1 MAKNPTSPRQAVALR
16 YQPGED
22 NAPKVTAKGKGYL
35 AEKILE
41 MARAHK
47 VPIREDKNLIQ
58 VLSRLELEQEI
69 PPEVYRA
76 VAEILSF
83 IYRLSRNLP
92 ASGKTS
98 VSFLPTKL
106 Q

>member
-1 MAKNPTSPRQAVALR
+1 MAKTSSFPRQAVALR
-16 YQPGED
+16 YKPGED
-22 NAPKVTAKGKGYL
+22 DAPKVAAKGRGYL

-41 MARAHK
+41 MAREHK

-58 VLSRLELEQEI
+58 ILSRLELEQEI

-83 IYRLSRNLP
+83 IYRLSTRR
-92 ASGKTS
+92 
-98 VSFLPTKL
+98 
-106 Q
+106 

>member
-1 MAKNPTSPRQAVALR
+1 MAKKLTSPRQAVALR
-16 YQPGED
+16 YQPGQD
-22 NAPKVTAKGKGYL
+22 NAPKIAAKGKGYL

-41 MARAHK
+41 IARAHK

-83 IYRLSRNLP
+83 IYRLSRRAP
-92 ASGKTS
+92 ASGKTAA
-98 VSFLPTKL
+98 SFLHTC
-106 Q
+106 